1 MFFFFFF
8 VQDRCT
14 EELQP
19 WWERK
24 CHKRERK
31 RVRLVLLVSFAI
43 GPGGIHR
50 LNGSVFEATVIFSF
64 LFSCFELNQPQ
75 GQLLPFWLCPQV
87 NQLLGFPLAP
97 PGRVPSWLWTGSNWL
112 RWMTTWW
119 MIMTLPNSSAL
130 AESAQAPW
138 LSSLASSDT
147 RDHNHPAPHHTL
159 QFLRL
164 ERWTYGV

>member
-1 MFFFFFF
+1 MFCF
-8 VQDRCT
+8 VQDRCI

-50 LNGSVFEATVIFSF
+50 LNGSVSEATVIFSF
-64 LFSCFELNQPQ
+64 LFSCFELSQPQ

-87 NQLLGFPLAP
+87 NQLLGFPRLPLEGFPHGSELEATDS
-97 PGRVPSWLWTGSNWL
+97 GEWLGP
-112 RWMTTWW
+112 WW

-138 LSSLASSDT
+138 LSSLASSVAC
-147 RDHNHPAPHHTL
+147 DHNHSAPHHAL

-164 ERWTYGV
+164 ERWPYGV